1 MSMVIKSESGTV
13 PNDLIAVVI
22 SDKTK
27 QCFSVIK
34 IVTDIIFVVTGALL
48 GRKFGIGTIIC
59 ALLVVLIAGIC
70 MLY

>member
-1 MSMVIKSESGTV
+1 MVIKSESGTV

-48 GRKFGIGTIIC
+48 GGKFGIGTIIC

-70 MLY
+70 MPY